1 MNSNISLDNR
11 IVEYNKYLTK
21 LERELQKVVIGQDNA
36 VRVVI
41 MALMCNGHVLLEGK
55 PGLAK
60 TLLVK
65 VLAELNSC
73 QFSRIQF
80 TPDLL
85 PTDIIGMTT
94 LASTFSAIV
103 GGHSSKGPEIIK
115 GPVFANFILADE
127 INRASPKVQSALLE
141 SMQEKQ
147 VTIGKKTYKLDEP
160 FLVFAT
166 QNPIEESGTYELP
179 AAQTDRFLFK
189 SKVGYPDLNSEEI
202 ILDTNVTTNK
212 FSDLKIK
219 PIIDGKKIVEIQE
232 LVKQV
237 EVSPTI
243 KRYIVKIVDATRN
256 PKNYNITS
264 GKYILYGASPRASI
278 GLYIAGKANAFL
290 NNKSFVLPQYIK
302 NVAYNILRHRIRVN
316 YEGIA
321 NKITSEDIIKE
332 ILEKVPLP

>member
-166 QNPIEESGTYELP
+166 QNHIEESGTYELP

>member
-189 SKVGYPDLNSEEI
+189 SRVGYPDLNSEEI

>member
-1 MNSNISLDNR
+1 
-11 IVEYNKYLTK
+11 YLTK
-21 LERELQKVVIGQDNA
+21 LERELQRVVIGQSNA
-36 VRVVI
+36 VKVVI

-65 VLAELNSC
+65 VLAELNDC
-73 QFSRIQF
+73 NFSRIQF

-103 GGHSSKGPEIIK
+103 GGKAPLDLEIIK

-141 SMQEKQ
+141 AMQEKQ

-160 FLVFAT
+160 FLIFAT

-189 SKVGYPDLNSEEI
+189 SKVGYPDIFSEEI
-202 ILDTNVTTNK
+202 ILDNNVTTNK
-212 FSDLKIK
+212 FSDLNIK
-219 PIIDGKKIVEIQE
+219 PVINSKKIIEIQE
-232 LVKQV
+232 LVKQI
-237 EVSPTI
+237 EVSPTV

-256 PKNYNITS
+256 PKNYNVNS

-302 NVAYNILRHRIRVN
+302 NVAYDILRHRIRVN

>member
-1 MNSNISLDNR
+1 MIDKK
-11 IVEYNKYLTK
+11 ITEYNKYIIK
-21 LERELQKVVIGQDNA
+21 IQRELAKVVVGQDHA
-36 VRVVI
+36 IQVVI

-65 VLAELNSC
+65 VLSELNSC
-73 QFSRIQF
+73 NFSRIQF

-85 PTDIIGMTT
+85 PTDIVGMTT
-94 LASTFSAIV
+94 LASTFSAMV
-103 GGHSSKGPEIIK
+103 NGHTSSKGVEIIK
-115 GPVFANFILADE
+115 GPIFSNFILADE

-141 SMQEKQ
+141 AMQEKQ

-189 SKVGYPDLNSEEI
+189 AKVGYPDIISEEI
-202 ILDTNVTTNK
+202 ILENNVTTNK
-212 FSDLKIK
+212 FSDLNIK
-219 PIIDGKKIVEIQE
+219 PIIDGKKIIEIQE
-232 LVKQV
+232 IVKQI
-237 EVSPTI
+237 EVSPTV

-256 PKNYNITS
+256 PKNYNISS
-264 GKYILYGASPRASI
+264 GKYILHGASPRASI

-290 NNKSFVLPQYIK
+290 NSKSFVLPQYIK
-302 NVAYNILRHRIRVN
+302 NVAYDILRHRIKVN
-316 YEGIA
+316 YEGVA